1 MTLPKKADKGYLK
14 VTPADGGFAV
24 VAEKEHAAELGP
36 LFEQRG
42 IPCLRQEGVRP
53 GVDALLFGAEVDAA
67 LVREV
72 LEGYK
77 AAKGS

>member
-1 MTLPKKADKGYLK
+1 MTLPRKADKGYLK
-14 VTPADGGFAV
+14 VTPAEGGFAV
-24 VAEKEHAAELGP
+24 VAEKEHAAELQP

-42 IPCLRQEGVRP
+42 IPCQRRQDVRP
-53 GVDALLFGAEVDAA
+53 GVDALLFGVQVDAA
-67 LVREV
+67 QVREV